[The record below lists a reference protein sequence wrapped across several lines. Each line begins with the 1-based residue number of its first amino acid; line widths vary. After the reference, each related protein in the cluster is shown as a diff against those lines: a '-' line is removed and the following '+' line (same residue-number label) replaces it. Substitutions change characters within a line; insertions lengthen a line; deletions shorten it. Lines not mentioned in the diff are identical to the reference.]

1 MRIDPSIIIN
11 TLNKNEGKV
20 RLTARKL
27 GISPAT
33 VINWRNKAKPLR
45 SCIRYTLKPIL
56 KRKSTQPKKKRIT
69 TLSQEQRHDI
79 LSLKNQY
86 GYGASKIKCLAQ
98 ITQSSRCIHRY
109 LKSKALVVEGKNYR
123 RPRYQQTTHMY
134 LKNVHAPGKLQL
146 DVKYVTPEL
155 SGLVHTTYL
164 YATIDIYSR
173 YKSGVILPSLDQAL
187 TIEAL
192 KYIIP
197 QLPPVLFNNLDFIQ
211 TDNGL
216 EYQHR
221 FLTFLSQAKQEFSL
235 PHHIKHHYIH
245 KSSPNENAV
254 IERSFRTDEEEFF
267 WRLDNQPKDLIELNA
282 LYQQYLHCYNSYRPH
297 LGLNMATPMQK
308 LESFMSG

>member
-1 MRIDPSIIIN
+1 MLPIILI
-11 TLNKNEGKV
+11 
-20 RLTARKL
+20 
-27 GISPAT
+27 
-33 VINWRNKAKPLR
+33 
-45 SCIRYTLKPIL
+45 
-56 KRKSTQPKKKRIT
+56 
-69 TLSQEQRHDI
+69 
-79 LSLKNQY
+79 
-86 GYGASKIKCLAQ
+86 
-98 ITQSSRCIHRY
+98 
-109 LKSKALVVEGKNYR
+109 
-123 RPRYQQTTHMY
+123 
-134 LKNVHAPGKLQL
+134 QL

-197 QLPPVLFNNLDFIQ
+197 KLPPVLFNNLDFIQ

-245 KSSPNENAV
+245 KSSDMIWTSREAGLLGKETENYIAD
-254 IERSFRTDEEEFF
+254 ITRIQEDCNRCD
-267 WRLDNQPKDLIELNA
+267 
-282 LYQQYLHCYNSYRPH
+282 
-297 LGLNMATPMQK
+297 
-308 LESFMSG
+308 